1 MLRNRKFIT
10 CLLIGFFAVFNVFS
24 QSDMTFALV
33 EKYLNQANNAYD
45 EGNLSEAYKNING
58 SMTIAQANDI
68 DFEANLVMLARSIY
82 TAYLKEIKNKYSN
95 DKFIDVK
102 NNLEKF
108 PEINSNTLRKLVQQ
122 IEAQE
127 IQKKEDK
134 RDAQL
139 KKQSEDNQKMLDT
152 FTQSAQKTDEKIT
165 DFIESSKQSNEQLN
179 ESLQKMTDSQEK
191 TTNAFMS
198 GIGKIVVIVIIILVV
213 IVLFIMMII
222 WLVHRAS
229 RQNQIQQQQYAEAF
243 KLLAQ
248 NQSQTNQLMI
258 GGITELYNNDS
269 GLKLAGSSRWG
280 QESLPEPE
288 QTPEE
293 KEAIRELASKCEDL
307 GAKIDQIT
315 GRKNNSKNVSELV
328 YKIAMKLGL
337 PQSTS
342 MIYFCASMVYDAGF
356 LGIDEDLLTSENLT
370 EEQRK
375 SLQRHIDLA
384 EDYIQ
389 FVPKKYWDVFINAAK
404 YHHENM
410 DGSGNPEGLK
420 GDAIPEIAR
429 IIRVVDSYI
438 ALSSKRSYRGGL
450 DKDSALEKLESQSNI
465 YDPDVIKVLADII

>member
-1 MLRNRKFIT
+1 
-10 CLLIGFFAVFNVFS
+10 
-24 QSDMTFALV
+24 
-33 EKYLNQANNAYD
+33 
-45 EGNLSEAYKNING
+45 
-58 SMTIAQANDI
+58 MTIAQANDI

-179 ESLQKMTDSQEK
+179 ESLQKMTESQEK

-229 RQNQIQQQQYAEAF
+229 RQNQIQQQQYAEA
-243 KLLAQ
+243 L
-248 NQSQTNQLMI
+248 N
-258 GGITELYNNDS
+258 
-269 GLKLAGSSRWG
+269 
-280 QESLPEPE
+280 
-288 QTPEE
+288 
-293 KEAIRELASKCEDL
+293 
-307 GAKIDQIT
+307 
-315 GRKNNSKNVSELV
+315 
-328 YKIAMKLGL
+328 
-337 PQSTS
+337 
-342 MIYFCASMVYDAGF
+342 F
-356 LGIDEDLLTSENLT
+356 L
-370 EEQRK
+370 R
-375 SLQRHIDLA
+375 R
-384 EDYIQ
+384 
-389 FVPKKYWDVFINAAK
+389 
-404 YHHENM
+404 
-410 DGSGNPEGLK
+410 
-420 GDAIPEIAR
+420 
-429 IIRVVDSYI
+429 
-438 ALSSKRSYRGGL
+438 
-450 DKDSALEKLESQSNI
+450 
-465 YDPDVIKVLADII
+465 IKVRQISL

>member
-1 MLRNRKFIT
+1 MFQNKKLILILLS
-10 CLLIGFFAVFNVFS
+10 CLFVMSGVFS
-24 QSDMTFALV
+24 QSDRTLALI
-33 EKYLNQANNAYD
+33 EKYMTQANDAFD
-45 EGNLSEAYKNING
+45 EGNLEEAYKNLNG
-58 SMTIAQANDI
+58 SLTISKSN
-68 DFEANLVMLARSIY
+68 DFEFEMNQIMLARSIY
-82 TAYLKEIKNKYSN
+82 TAYLKDIKNHYSN
-95 DKFIDVK
+95 DKFIDVQ

-108 PEINSNTLRKLVQQ
+108 PEINNTTLKKLIQQ

-139 KKQSEDNQKMLDT
+139 KRQSDDTKKMMETITESKEEQKVQMQELT
-152 FTQSAQKTDEKIT
+152 ETLGKSAEI
-165 DFIESSKQSNEQLN
+165 
-179 ESLQKMTDSQEK
+179 QEK
-191 TTNAFMS
+191 NVQATKEMTKS
-198 GIGKIVVIVIIILVV
+198 IGKVIVIIVVILVV
-213 IVLFIMMII
+213 IVLFIMLIVFII
-222 WLVHRAS
+222 HRS
-229 RQNQIQQQQYAEAF
+229 SKQTHMQQVQYAEAF

-248 NQSQTNQLMI
+248 NQSQTNQLML

-269 GLKLAGSSRWG
+269 GLKIAGSGRWG
-280 QESLPEPE
+280 QDALPEPE

-293 KEAIRELASKCEDL
+293 KEALRELASKCEDL

-337 PQSTS
+337 SQSTS
-342 MIYFCASMVYDAGF
+342 MIYFCASMIYDAGF
-356 LGIDEDLLTSENLT
+356 LGIEEELLSADNLT

-429 IIRVVDSYI
+429 IIRVVDSYV
-438 ALSSKRSYRGGL
+438 ALSSKRAYRGGM
-450 DKDSALEKLESQSNI
+450 DKDSALEALESQSNI
-465 YDPDVIKVLADII
+465 YDSDVIKVLADII